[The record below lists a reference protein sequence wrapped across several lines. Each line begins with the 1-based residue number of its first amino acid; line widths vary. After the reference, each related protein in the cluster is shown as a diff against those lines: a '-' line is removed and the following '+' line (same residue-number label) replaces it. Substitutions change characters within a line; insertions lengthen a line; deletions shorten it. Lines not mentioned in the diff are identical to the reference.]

1 MASFTFQCIPISAGI
16 VSSGCLLTS
25 VPCPHTFMDV
35 QRTMF
40 IPNLIVGLLAFA
52 SFFNLETRKCVS
64 LYSDTGKVHKLLRVA
79 FYLLLQII
87 CVLGLSPMKPIT
99 VLIGVAFI
107 FNFAADVSQ
116 MYLSISSR

>member
-1 MASFTFQCIPISAGI
+1 
-16 VSSGCLLTS
+16 
-25 VPCPHTFMDV
+25 MDV
-35 QRTMF
+35 QRVMF

-52 SFFNLETRKCVS
+52 SFFNLETRKCIL

-79 FYLLLQII
+79 FYLLLQIT
-87 CVLGLSPMKPIT
+87 CALGLSPTKPIT

-107 FNFAADVSQ
+107 FNFAADVSH